1 MPNASTNFDWAMDGA
16 VSTRSETNRP
26 EIRHKMARRAPTD
39 GAVTRRGGIRT
50 GMTVNRLAVSA
61 DGADQKRALGYWPLG
76 GRAGITAPR
85 KSGRAKQNNPKNQIK
100 EERRREKKEQQ
111 SNIIPG
117 GQETNEKTNGKEK
130 RSTGKRFRSRRS

>member
-100 EERRREKKEQQ
+100 EERRREKKRTTEQH
-111 SNIIPG
+111 NTG
-117 GQETNEKTNGKEK
+117 RARNKRKDKRKRKEK
-130 RSTGKRFRSRRS
+130 HGETI